1 MKYGICNLGI
11 VPVRSDSSDK
21 SEQTSQLIY
30 GEIFSILQ
38 EKSKWSKIKLTFDDY
53 SGWIDNKQFK
63 KISEEE
69 YKSLNGEN
77 QIYSY
82 DLVEFVENTN
92 HELIAIPIGSNSCTS
107 ESTSSTSSTVI
118 SSFIIMRTLFKL
130 ETFGLS
136 ASK

>member
-11 VPVRSDSSDK
+11 VAIRSDSSDK

-38 EKSKWSKIKLTFDDY
+38 EKSKWSKVKLAFDNY

-77 QIYSY
+77 QTYSY
-82 DLVEFVENTN
+82 DLD
-92 HELIAIPIGSNSCTS
+92 
-107 ESTSSTSSTVI
+107 
-118 SSFIIMRTLFKL
+118 K
-130 ETFGLS
+130 
-136 ASK
+136 